1 VLSGSKRVQ
10 QDYSEL
16 LSQTRVNLEFL
27 NERIEQLD
35 RHQYLYD
42 LVGIGLTALG
52 LVLALLAVLFFLNM
66 RVITKHEAKSAASAE
81 LADYLGN
88 ADNVNSVIESWLDAN
103 RSELAARIAF
113 TAFALQDHAEMGG
126 EIANAW
132 SNLPHNNEELQ

>member
-1 VLSGSKRVQ
+1 VQ
-10 QDYSEL
+10 QDYSDV

-35 RHQYLYD
+35 RHQFLYD
-42 LVGIGLTALG
+42 LVGLGLTALG

-66 RVITKHEAKSAASAE
+66 REISKHEARSAASAE
-81 LADYLGN
+81 LTDYLGN
-88 ADNVNSVIESWLDAN
+88 TDNVNAVIESWLDSN

-113 TAFALQDHAEMGG
+113 TAFALHEHAEMGG

-132 SNLPHNNEELQ
+132 NNLPDNNGSTQ